1 MTFATYG
8 FRNIVRAPMPLLSR
22 MNSSPWRSSSK
33 RSVRNTAAG
42 FESFSRNQALHA
54 FSVPRISRTFSRARE
69 IFCPAFPLLPASP
82 APDPWRLRTP
92 SGYGLLRRKVSVPAS
107 PRGARH
113 TKLVR
118 RRLRRRLRAER
129 RSYPHSWCNVQAR
142 TADWQVGRKHWCL
155 PRWKPFAVR
164 LFRRKISK
172 QSESWWRPEGTAE
185 RSTSRLLPPGPATH
199 HSPFLKG
206 DSPAAT
212 SREQLKTVDP

>member
-1 MTFATYG
+1 MYRG
-8 FRNIVRAPMPLLSR
+8 PLSLLSR
-22 MNSSPWRSSSK
+22 IPSPETRRCTRFPSP
-33 RSVRNTAAG
+33 G
-42 FESFSRNQALHA
+42 FRELFHA
-54 FSVPRISRTFSRARE
+54 PAKFFAR
-69 IFCPAFPLLPASP
+69 PSPLLPASP
-82 APDPWRLRTP
+82 APDPWRHRTP
-92 SGYGLLRRKVSVPAS
+92 SRHGLLRRKVSVPAS

-113 TKLVR
+113 TNMVR
-118 RRLRRRLRAER
+118 RRLCRRLRAER